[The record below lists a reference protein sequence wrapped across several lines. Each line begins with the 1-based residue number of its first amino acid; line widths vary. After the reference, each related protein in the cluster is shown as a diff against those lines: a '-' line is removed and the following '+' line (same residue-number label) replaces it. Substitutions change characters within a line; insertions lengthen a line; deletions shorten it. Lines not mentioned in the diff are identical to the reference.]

1 MSRVPWTEHPRVIPW
16 RQRWRP
22 VDVGF
27 ETLDGFRRHRTGR
40 NAALVAHYGF
50 LSVFPL
56 LLVATTVLGLVLQ
69 DRPDLQADI
78 IDSALA
84 QLPLVGQTLATD
96 PSQLTGSVVVL
107 VLGLLAALWAS
118 LKAFVILQAAL
129 DDVAEVPLDDRPNL
143 AMTRLHALSGLAI
156 IGSAQVVTAF
166 IATFTGVSGV
176 RAVHRV
182 LLVLAALAVNTA
194 VLAGTYR
201 RLCSR
206 PPSWPGVL
214 PGAVVGGVVFAALQV
229 VGTAVVGRAI
239 ARASPVYGSFA
250 SVIGLLTW
258 LGLHATVALAG
269 AELNR
274 ALLTPPTP
282 RCCHPSTEDSPVE
295 G

>member
-1 MSRVPWTEHPRVIPW
+1 MPWTEHRHVVAW
-16 RQRWRP
+16 RRRWRAA
-22 VDVGF
+22 DVAA
-27 ETLDGFRRHRTGR
+27 EAADGFRRHRTGR

-69 DRPDLQADI
+69 DRPELQADI

-96 PSQLTGSVVVL
+96 PSQLTGSVWVL

-118 LKAFVILQAAL
+118 LRAFVILQAAL
-129 DDVAEVPLDDRPNL
+129 DDIAEVPLDERPNL

-156 IGSAQVVTAF
+156 IGSAQVITAFVTAF
-166 IATFTGVSGV
+166 TGVGGV
-176 RAVHRV
+176 RAWQRV
-182 LLVLAALAVNTA
+182 MLVVAALAINTA

-206 PPSWPGVL
+206 PPSWRGVL
-214 PGAVVGGVVFAALQV
+214 PGAVVGGVLFAAFQV

-274 ALLTPPTP
+274 ALTTPPTP
-282 RCCHPSTEDSPVE
+282 GRRHTSTEDSPVD